1 MHNPADNRPLD
12 AEADVSQA
20 LRDDLAA
27 LFGPDVAVPPAVDAA
42 VMARA
47 RGHLGRRRWRGPAL
61 RWAAAAAAAAAAAVF
76 VLVMPALT
84 SREAPEA
91 SRPAP
96 MVAKAAPGL
105 RDDINGDGQVDVLD
119 AFALARSVENKQKL
133 AAAWDLN
140 RDGVVDR
147 KDADAVAMA
156 AVSLKRGTVQ

>member
-1 MHNPADNRPLD
+1 MQNPADHRPLD
-12 AEADVSQA
+12 SEADAPQA

-27 LFGPDVAVPPAVDAA
+27 LFGPDLAVPPSVDAA

-61 RWAAAAAAAAAAAVF
+61 RWAAAAVAAAAAAVF
-76 VLVMPALT
+76 VLVIPTLT
-84 SREAPEA
+84 SHEAPMA

-105 RDDINGDGQVDVLD
+105 RDDINGDGRLDVLD
-119 AFALARSVENKQKL
+119 AFALARSIENKQKL